1 VRTPLLLSSAFVT
14 IFLFVG
20 ISYAHCYGSAVSP
33 SSGDTSTTFNFCGS
47 TNDFP
52 SLLIDGTFKGL
63 LTSDS
68 LGKCTDLTG
77 IEYEFSMSGTELS
90 SGTHTYTVYT
100 GHGDC
105 DGTFEITSG
114 PVVASGAEGFE
125 GTFPPSGWTTGGDA
139 NWFEDSSA
147 KFEGTYSAASGAISH
162 LQATYLKVTKT
173 YSSDGQIKFYWKVS
187 SEDGWDYLIFYVD
200 GVQKDVISGEEDWQQ
215 KTYPITAGTHTFEW
229 RYETDGY
236 VLSGSNRGWLDK
248 VEFIGTGGDGAPPV
262 RSSGQPKGTIKITN
276 PTLSLNTDE
285 SATCKYST
293 TAGTSYDS
301 MTNTFSTTGETL
313 HSQPLSGLTD
323 GIKIYYV
330 RCIDS
335 AGNKNTDDYPIAFTV
350 DTTPPSTS
358 IVSVG
363 GDTSS
368 PYYDNVND
376 EVTQTVINGEF
387 GMSCRW
393 YTSDVAYDPGSGTAC
408 TTLGSQV
415 TCTVSTTSGSYTRY
429 VACADAAGNGQ
440 NSSQNL
446 DISWIVDYTP
456 PTCSISGIT
465 ESSSYAY
472 VSGSTIYYST
482 ASTGI
487 FDVAVSASDSGS
499 GVKHVEF
506 PTTVSSG
513 GTDSSS
519 PYSWTY
525 NWDTLDTFDSIAY
538 VLCYD
543 NANNFVTTG
552 FRVYRDTSSPYSGSI
567 IYTNGYYTT
576 SVPIILNPGLDTQS
590 GINIASDYIER
601 QEATLS
607 VGTCGNFG
615 SWSIVA
621 SDPATKWTD
630 TNVAHAKCYKYRYSV
645 RDNVYNLAT
654 YTSGG
659 SFYLDSIAK
668 VDTTPPSAGQAEIYS
683 GTTYQSGSNYWYK
696 GTVSI
701 RAPAADSESL
711 ISVCEYTLN
720 GVFPG
725 SSATYDGT
733 YCKKDLISPAS
744 NIIINLINFKATNGA
759 GVPTTGTSRIYTYD
773 NTPPTTGISA
783 TSPPGGAS
791 YTFNTPTTNNVQV
804 TLSCADNAGGS
815 GCASGYPK
823 YCTDSSNTCPP
834 STTYSSPFTI
844 SAEGTTYVRYQS
856 EDNLGNTETISRT
869 VIKDTTPPTGS
880 VSINGGAAYTS
891 STSVTLSLSCSDASG
906 CTHMKISNTLAGLG
920 TATIEAYTSSKA
932 WPLLSGDGTKA
943 AYVVYGDGAGNWM
956 PDGSA
961 VADTIDLDTTK
972 PYSDIT
978 TTPPTWLTSNLGL
991 SVTDSDTGSGVS
1003 TCSYHVCD
1011 NNPSCTWTQLNAAR
1025 TCSSSFTVTVG
1036 STGDCKTQGSN
1047 KCQIQVLATDVAG
1060 NTGDITIS
1068 GDNFITTNVDYTPP
1082 TGSVSINGGAA
1093 YTSSTSVTLSL
1104 SCSDASGCTHMKV
1117 SNTLSGISTATA
1129 EAYAT
1134 PKAWTLLSGD
1144 GTKTVYVVYRDGA
1157 GNWMPDGS
1165 AVADTIDL
1173 DTTPPTGST
1182 VEIPS
1187 NTNHYRPATMPT
1199 SFSGKA
1205 KDNAGGGGLN
1215 ANSVTFYIKSASDN
1229 NYWTGS
1235 TWTSSITWL
1244 PTVHVAT
1251 TGDTEV
1257 TWTSSA
1263 TLPAWSDG
1271 TYYSKAKTTDK
1282 VAYTFEGSEI
1292 SFVYDSIPPVTNID
1306 SPAASIWFKSDFTL
1320 QYDTTDVNIDICSIS
1335 TKDGVGSWIE
1345 RSTAC
1350 GNEKTLTITV
1360 GSGKYCA
1367 SEGSNACSI
1376 KVYAKDKSTNSNE
1389 VTRSFSID
1397 LTPPTIDSLT
1407 HSPDIITPEIDVTII
1422 SEASDS
1428 LSGISDIKIYVEGQ
1442 LKRTCTSS
1450 PCLYISRYDPG
1461 TYHYYTE
1468 ATDKVGNMK
1477 SSSTQQFKS
1486 VVPEAIP
1493 LKSGWNLFSIPYKTF
1508 GFALSTCEGG
1518 RNFYNYDTVTKTWN
1532 IVKNVEDVQGGKGYW
1547 VYSANACEIKI
1558 IGNQEVLSNDIDMIS
1573 GWNQIGSPNTEPD
1586 FNSIKCSGGSIDTIL
1601 SYDTGINEWKVLTG
1615 NPNLEK
1621 YKGYFVKASCP

>member
-1 VRTPLLLSSAFVT
+1 MRTPLLLSSAFVT

-961 VADTIDLDTTK
+961 VADTIDLDTT
-972 PYSDIT
+972 
-978 TTPPTWLTSNLGL
+978 
-991 SVTDSDTGSGVS
+991 
-1003 TCSYHVCD
+1003 
-1011 NNPSCTWTQLNAAR
+1011 
-1025 TCSSSFTVTVG
+1025 
-1036 STGDCKTQGSN
+1036 
-1047 KCQIQVLATDVAG
+1047 
-1060 NTGDITIS
+1060 
-1068 GDNFITTNVDYTPP
+1068 
-1082 TGSVSINGGAA
+1082 
-1093 YTSSTSVTLSL
+1093 
-1104 SCSDASGCTHMKV
+1104 
-1117 SNTLSGISTATA
+1117 
-1129 EAYAT
+1129 
-1134 PKAWTLLSGD
+1134 
-1144 GTKTVYVVYRDGA
+1144 
-1157 GNWMPDGS
+1157 
-1165 AVADTIDL
+1165 
-1173 DTTPPTGST
+1173 PPTGST